1 MGSRPGRAVLA
12 AAPLVALLVLA
23 ACSEELRDPARP
35 APSTPP
41 VTEEPGATTT
51 APPGDEG
58 APTTAAPT
66 DQPTEAAIEV
76 LATGFEV
83 PWGLVV
89 LDDGTAVIG
98 ERDTAQVWWLPPE
111 GEPVPVGIVPDV
123 VPAGEGGLLGLAVPP
138 GGDPATVYAYYTSA
152 ADNRVAR
159 VTFTSGSRTGDPQ
172 VTVVL
177 DGIPKG
183 RNHNGGRLAFG
194 PDGFLYVSTGDASRA
209 ELAQDPTSLAGKI
222 LRITP
227 DGDPAPGNPDPGS
240 PVWSMGHRNVQ
251 GLAWDADGRLWATE
265 FGQSTFDE
273 INLIEPGGNYGWPEV
288 EGVGGDE
295 RFVDPVVVWPTS
307 EASCSG
313 AAVTGPTLVVAC
325 LRGQRL
331 YAMELTGS
339 GAILGRP
346 EPTLV
351 ETYGRLRGVT
361 VAPDGSLWVTTSN
374 RDGRLPGDPHPDDDR
389 IIRLLG
395 GGGGTE
401 GVGRS

>member
-12 AAPLVALLVLA
+12 AAPLVAVLALA
-23 ACSEELRDPARP
+23 ACSEEPRDPARA

-41 VTEEPGATTT
+41 ATEEPGATAT
-51 APPGDEG
+51 ATPGDEG
-58 APTTAAPT
+58 SPTTSAPT

-123 VPAGEGGLLGLAVPP
+123 APAGEGGLLGLAVPP

-194 PDGFLYVSTGDASRA
+194 PDGFLYVSTGDASRG
-209 ELAQDPTSLAGKI
+209 ELAQDPNSLAGKI

-227 DGDPAPGNPDPGS
+227 DGEPAPGNPDADS

-288 EGVGGDE
+288 EGTGGAPSY
-295 RFVDPVVVWPTS
+295 VDPVVTWATS
-307 EASCSG
+307 DASPSG
-313 AAVTGPTLVVAC
+313 LAVGPDGALYAAALAGRSLWRVPLDGARVGEPERLLHDVDGRLRSVVTGPDDA
-325 LRGQRL
+325 L
-331 YAMELTGS
+331 YVL
-339 GAILGRP
+339 
-346 EPTLV
+346 
-351 ETYGRLRGVT
+351 
-361 VAPDGSLWVTTSN
+361 TSN
-374 RDGRLPGDPHPDDDR
+374 TFRGEPAPEDDR
-389 IIRLLG
+389 LL
-395 GGGGTE
+395 
-401 GVGRS
+401 RIARPDLLRP

>member
-1 MGSRPGRAVLA
+1 MGSRPGRALLA

-209 ELAQDPTSLAGKI
+209 ELAQDPTSLAGTI

-273 INLIEPGGNYGWPEV
+273 INLIEPGGNYGWPVV
-288 EGVGGDE
+288 EGTGGAPSY
-295 RFVDPVVVWPTS
+295 VDPVVTWATS
-307 EASCSG
+307 DASPSG
-313 AAVTGPTLVVAC
+313 LAVGPDGA
-325 LRGQRL
+325 L
-331 YAMELTGS
+331 YAAALAGRS
-339 GAILGRP
+339 LWRVPLDGATVGTP
-346 EPTLV
+346 ERLLQDA
-351 ETYGRLRGVT
+351 YGRLRSVVT
-361 VAPDGSLWVTTSN
+361 GPDDALYVLTSN
-374 RDGRLPGDPHPDDDR
+374 TFRGEPAPEDDR
-389 IIRLLG
+389 LL
-395 GGGGTE
+395 
-401 GVGRS
+401 RIARPDLLRP